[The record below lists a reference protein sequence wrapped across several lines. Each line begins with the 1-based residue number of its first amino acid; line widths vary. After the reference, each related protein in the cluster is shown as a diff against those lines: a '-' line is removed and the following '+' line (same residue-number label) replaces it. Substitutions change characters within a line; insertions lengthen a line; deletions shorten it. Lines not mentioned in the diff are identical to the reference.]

1 MNSQPIELSVVV
13 GELARYRASNNPTK
27 RALLLLYEAGEIWPA
42 AIRDGQIVWRAT
54 NQNS

>member
-1 MNSQPIELSVVV
+1 MNSQPIELSVLI

-54 NQNS
+54 DQNS